1 MQKIRKLLSLYKLAL
16 KDTRGVSAVEYTV
29 IIALGAFALSFA
41 WANTGT
47 QLTNLFETVSS
58 TISGSSVVVADEG
71 DSAGADESASSDNDS
86 DSDSDSDGDLG

>member
-29 IIALGAFALSFA
+29 ILALGAFALSFA

-47 QLTNLFETVSS
+47 QLTNLFQTVSS
-58 TISGSSVVVADEG
+58 TISGSSVVIADEG
-71 DSAGADESASSDNDS
+71 DSAGADETASSDNDS
-86 DSDSDSDGDLG
+86 DSDFEDESDLG